1 MKLND
6 TQIQANLQQLKG
18 WTLEADGCAI
28 AKAWTFPN
36 FEAAHNLKTALRY
49 LRSHALAQLN
59 SNLERCALATQSLL
73 YKHDRLRGK
82 RSFCVWFLKKVSR
95 PPR

>member
-6 TQIQANLQQLKG
+6 TQIQAKLQRLKG

-36 FEAAHNLKTALRY
+36 FEAAVDFFNHI
-49 LRSHALAQLN
+49 AQLAKAQDHHPEIW
-59 SNLERCALATQSLL
+59 SSYTQLHVRLCTHDVAGLTDKDFTLAEAIDQPSP
-73 YKHDRLRGK
+73 G
-82 RSFCVWFLKKVSR
+82 
-95 PPR
+95 P